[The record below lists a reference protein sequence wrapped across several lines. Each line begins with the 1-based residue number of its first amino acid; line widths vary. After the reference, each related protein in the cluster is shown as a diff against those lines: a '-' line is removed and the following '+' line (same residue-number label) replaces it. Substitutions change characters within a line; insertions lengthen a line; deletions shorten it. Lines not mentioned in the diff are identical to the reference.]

1 MSGEFNGLKTLIM
14 RENEFAYYVHCF
26 AHQLQ
31 LAIVGL
37 AKKHSLI
44 GAFFTLVSNV
54 VNIVGLS
61 SKRRDILRDKQA
73 LKVVEALINGELSN
87 GKGLNQAI
95 EIKRSCDTR
104 WGSYYGLVQS
114 FDVVFSLHLMRN
126 ILGITNALSQDLQ
139 RDDQDIVNAMDL
151 VELCKQ
157 QFQKMRENGW
167 DSLLEEVSV
176 FWRNQSIDVPNMD
189 DMFLARGRARR
200 NGPKITNMHY
210 YRVDFFY
217 EVIALQLQELNS
229 CFYEANTKLLLCL
242 ACFSPNDS
250 FSSFDKQKL
259 IRLAQLYPNDFSTQE
274 LEVLKDQ
281 LQTYID
287 DMHSNT
293 KILELQGIAALAKK
307 LVETKK
313 DKTYPL
319 VYLLIKLVLT
329 LPVATASVERAFSA
343 MNIVKN
349 RMRNRMGNHG

>member
-14 RENEFAYYVHCF
+14 RENEYTYYVHCF

-37 AKKHSLI
+37 AKKKQSLI

-54 VNIVGLS
+54 VNIVGAP

-73 LKVVEALINGELSN
+73 LKVVEALTNGELSS
-87 GKGLNQAI
+87 GKGLNQATK
-95 EIKRSCDTR
+95 IKRSCDTR

-114 FDVVFSLHLMRN
+114 FDFVFSLHLMRN
-126 ILGITNALSQDLQ
+126 ILGITNALSQALQ
-139 RDDQDIVNAMDL
+139 RDEQDIVNAMDL
-151 VELCKQ
+151 VEL
-157 QFQKMRENGW
+157 
-167 DSLLEEVSV
+167 S
-176 FWRNQSIDVPNMD
+176 
-189 DMFLARGRARR
+189 RGRSRR

-229 CFYEANTKLLLCL
+229 RFNEANTELLLCL
-242 ACFSPNDS
+242 ACLSPNDS

-259 IRLAQLYPNDFSTQE
+259 IRLAQLYPNDFSSQE

-293 KILELQGIAALAKK
+293 NFSELQGIAALAKK

-313 DKTYPL
+313 DKAYPL
-319 VYLLIKLVLT
+319 VYLLIKLALT
-329 LPVATASVERAFSA
+329 LPVATASVEMAFSA

-349 RMRNRMGNHG
+349 RMRNRMGDQWMNDCLVVYLEKDIFNNIDNELIMQRFQNLKNRRGQL